1 MEGPVAK
8 LADRLNPN
16 RTAFDP
22 DLKAAWQTMSKK
34 AKAKLVKKDA
44 TAQSDAK
51 KAILAIEHPFAADSD
66 DHCETSREALRHAA
80 SLLPLVARAAD
91 KDPETLRL
99 YDPYYCAGAV
109 KRHMATLGFPHM
121 HNACEDAYRVWAE
134 KREPE
139 YDVLMTNPP
148 YSGSHPEKL
157 VRYCL
162 ESGKPYLLCMPNY
175 IATQPWFRELMVS
188 RPPLFLCP
196 TTRYNYWTPTGLRE
210 GKDKSKS
217 GAKKHSGGLGVRT
230 SPFASSWYVDLS
242 PLVPHSAL
250 LQWWRD
256 GGKERGFT
264 ISEAIAGDG
273 AGRRT
278 GVSNGATN
286 AGGATNACAGA
297 SATGDSDGAGDD
309 GATIDRA
316 THSTGHERTG
326 GDGGGNGRSSTEK
339 TTTKKERTVGSDGVE
354 EEQERKRSKKSKK
367 DKTKS
372 GEKIKKDQTNGGEE
386 NDTKRARKIEQDQG
400 ADEKARRRADK
411 KRRRLDGGGIA
422 VNERAPALFKEELH
436 GSEEARVKER
446 SRGARKAER
455 KRKREENEL
464 FTK

>member
-1 MEGPVAK
+1 MEGPLAK

-16 RTAFDP
+16 RSAFDP
-22 DLKAAWQTMSKK
+22 ELKAAWQTMSKK

-44 TAQSDAK
+44 TAQLDAK

-91 KDPETLRL
+91 KDPATLRL

-109 KRHMATLGFPHM
+109 KRHMATLGFPHL
-121 HNACEDAYRVWAE
+121 HNACEDAYQVWAE
-134 KREPE
+134 KREPR
-139 YDVLMTNPP
+139 YDVLITNPP

-162 ESGKPYLLCMPNY
+162 ERGKPYLLCMPNY
-175 IATQPWFRELMVS
+175 IATQPWFRELVVS

-196 TTRYNYWTPTGLRE
+196 KTRYNYWTPTGLRE

-250 LQWWRD
+250 LQWWREE
-256 GGKERGFT
+256 GEERGYT
-264 ISEAIAGDG
+264 ISAAIAGDG
-273 AGRRT
+273 GGRRN

-286 AGGATNACAGA
+286 AGNATNVCAGA
-297 SATGDSDGAGDD
+297 GATGDGDGDSAGDD
-309 GATIDRA
+309 GATIDIA
-316 THSTGHERTG
+316 THSTGHESTGGG
-326 GDGGGNGRSSTEK
+326 GDGDGRSTTEK
-339 TTTKKERTVGSDGVE
+339 TTRKKERTVGSNGVE
-354 EEQERKRSKKSKK
+354 EEQERKRSKKNKK

-372 GEKIKKDQTNGGEE
+372 GEKSEKDQTNRGEE
-386 NDTKRARKIEQDQG
+386 NDTKKVREIERGQG
-400 ADEKARRRADK
+400 EDDKARRQADK
-411 KRRRLDGGGIA
+411 KRRRLDGGEI
-422 VNERAPALFKEELH
+422 VVYER
-436 GSEEARVKER
+436 SEDARMKER
-446 SRGARKAER
+446 TREARKAER

-464 FTK
+464 VTT